1 MTETEKQ
8 TRNLR
13 HEMNLYLAV
22 AKVNKGLS
30 IASYY
35 AALAA
40 AGAGTYHTINTGRGA
55 NFLIG
60 LLMASGMLIA
70 AKSFRSCNYP
80 VLRDY
85 INARNELTSLKNSNQ
100 KSK

>member
-8 TRNLR
+8 TRDLR
-13 HEMNLYLAV
+13 REMNLYLAV

-40 AGAGTYHTINTGRGA
+40 AGAGTYNAINTGQGA

-100 KSK
+100 NCK

>member
-8 TRNLR
+8 TRDLR
-13 HEMNLYLAV
+13 HEMNLYLAA

-35 AALAA
+35 SALAA
-40 AGAGTYHTINTGRGA
+40 AGAGTYNAINTGQGA

-100 KSK
+100 NCK